1 MSSHHHRKTGVL
13 TFPPPP
19 GSTPTFQALSQGIV
33 KPSSYSGVPCVH
45 DVSVDSPP
53 QEWRHVL
60 SPKLDPEY
68 DNVSHYDSPS
78 SYQPP
83 QPLPATI
90 NQMSPIHTTNRL
102 YLHSYTYNIEN
113 KLFYCFFY
121 NMFFLSQILAI
132 LLKNL

>member
-33 KPSSYSGVPCVH
+33 TPSSYSGVPRVH

-53 QEWRHVL
+53 PAWRHIL
-60 SPKLDPEY
+60 SPK
-68 DNVSHYDSPS
+68 SHMKHHDRTSHHHNKTPTLYPDHGIPIQYDSPS

-83 QPLPATI
+83 PPLPATI
-90 NQMSPIHTTNRL
+90 TQMWHTTSKL
-102 YLHSYTYNIEN
+102 Y
-113 KLFYCFFY
+113 
-121 NMFFLSQILAI
+121 
-132 LLKNL
+132 